1 MSSESLPW
9 YQAVDDLG
17 HSYEEYGDP
26 HADFGFIGE
35 IDLEGLLNEAKIKML
50 SALEIRRL
58 YVVCTG
64 NQRKAR
70 KREEQTLKTL
80 KRGTEHIW
88 VQWKR
93 LKLLNRLTWHD
104 QLYRVGKAL
113 IIQFAYPPEDFSVTG
128 ALSHTRDDV
137 NEALQDCDREIQD
150 IEKGPKENEDPL

>member
-9 YQAVDDLG
+9 YQALDEEG

-26 HADFGFIGE
+26 RDDFGFIGE

-58 YVVCTG
+58 YVVCIG
-64 NQRKAR
+64 NQLKAR
-70 KREEQTLKTL
+70 KREEQTLQTL

-88 VQWKR
+88 VQRKS

-104 QLYRVGKAL
+104 QLYHVREAL
-113 IIQFAYPPEDFSVTG
+113 IIQDAYPPEDYTVTS
-128 ALSHTRDDV
+128 ALNRTRDDV
-137 NEALQDCDREIQD
+137 NEALEDCDREIQD
-150 IEKGPKENEDPL
+150 IEKGPQ